1 MEFQHL
7 FYAILLLKWS
17 EITSKRHQ
25 KFIISDYLS
34 EESHFGV
41 PRAHFGPHLGAIWS
55 PLGSILILWDALWS
69 QFWELWLPYGCFL
82 LVWNRICQDFGCCW
96 SHFGFI
102 FAALH
107 TSFILV
113 SFYNFFALAP
123 HKHKHI
129 SSTKTGPHTHTTTK
143 GSAAFTK
150 RKQFLRRAAQTCPP
164 LVIVSFGY
172 H

>member
-1 MEFQHL
+1 MRKSCVFPWFIHQKSM
-7 FYAILLLKWS
+7 ILCRSFMTFSLLVLTWNFNTFFTRFCSSNGS

-41 PRAHFGPHLGAIWS
+41 PRAHFGPHLGAIWG

-107 TSFILV
+107 TSFIPV
-113 SFYNFFALAP
+113 SFYNCFAVAP
-123 HKHKHI
+123 HKTPRLTSI
-129 SSTKTGPHTHTTTK
+129 
-143 GSAAFTK
+143 
-150 RKQFLRRAAQTCPP
+150 
-164 LVIVSFGY
+164 
-172 H
+172 